1 MLQKSIVQERCG
13 TPFHERT
20 SKLTETTWWYGWSQY
35 VIPDVFSSIEDEVA
49 AIRNTVAMI
58 DMSPLPKVDFKG
70 PDAIRYFD
78 HLTVRSMAKNKVG
91 HVQYTC
97 WTNHKG
103 ELITDGL
110 GFRLGEDHI
119 LVSSD
124 TSFNWFLENAG
135 GFDVE
140 LVDRTDDYGVLSL
153 QGPQSRAVLTDA
165 TGQDWADFPFCRIR
179 HVTIGGAEVF
189 VARQGFTGE
198 LGYEIWVDRPD
209 GNAVWDAIWQAG
221 LAYGIKPAGEYALDV
236 ARMEAGLT
244 LASTDYT
251 NAGPDGRSA
260 HVVVR
265 PEETSSPFEVGL
277 GGLVHPEKGDFIGRA
292 ALAAEKEAGSERRFV
307 GLELQWQDIVDHYAA
322 KGLPPEIAPRVRWDA
337 MTALH
342 DGKPVGRA
350 TSATW
355 SPTLGK
361 LVAFGCLDTKLTVPG
376 TEIVVD
382 WTDQWFKP
390 VGSVRARVV
399 DLPFVTLSRE
409 TA

>member
-1 MLQKSIVQERCG
+1 MLQKSIVQQRCG

-20 SKLTETTWWYGWSQY
+20 SKLTQTTWWYGWSQY
-35 VIPDVFSSIEDEVA
+35 VIPDVFSTVEEEVA
-49 AIRNTVAMI
+49 AIRTAVAMI

-70 PDAIRYFD
+70 PDAIRFFD
-78 HLTVRSMAKNKVG
+78 YLTVRSMAKNSIG

-97 WTNHKG
+97 WTNEKG
-103 ELITDGL
+103 ALITDGL
-110 GFRLGEDHI
+110 GFRLAEDHI

-124 TSFNWFLENAG
+124 TSINWFRQNAK

-165 TGQDWADFPFCRIR
+165 TGEDWSDFPFCRIR
-179 HVTIGGAEVF
+179 HVMIGGAQVF

-198 LGYEIWVDRPD
+198 LGYEIWVNRTD
-209 GNAVWDAIWQAG
+209 GTTVWDAIWQAG
-221 LAYGIKPAGEYALDV
+221 LAYGVKPAGEYALDV

-244 LASTDYT
+244 LASSDYT
-251 NAGPDGRSA
+251 NIGPDGRSA

-265 PEETSSPFEVGL
+265 PDETSSPFEVGL
-277 GGLVHPEKGDFIGRA
+277 GGLVHVNKGDFIGRA
-292 ALAAEKEAGSERRFV
+292 ALTAEKETGPKRRFV
-307 GLELQWQDIVDHYAA
+307 GLELEWQDIVDHYAA

-337 MTALH
+337 MKAQS
-342 DGKPVGRA
+342 DGKTIGRA

-355 SPTLGK
+355 SPTLDK
-361 LVAFGCLDTKLTVPG
+361 LIAFGCIDIDLTETG
-376 TEIVVD
+376 TQIVVD
-382 WTDQWFKP
+382 WTDQWGKP

-399 DLPFVTLSRE
+399 DLPFITVARA